1 MHLFSTSSSAP
12 DQPRPLRRAIP
23 TMTNRIISGA
33 IAVTATATA
42 IGLSAVAGIQ
52 RGGWES
58 ERALLIAMGV
68 VLVVAAHLIPALT
81 RGKSAPARAVGLA
94 IWAAAMAATCYGH
107 ATFFVFAASHAGD
120 ERASHITAAPVTA
133 SRDPVTIAHDRA
145 TVSGKLA
152 QAQAERCRSACPE
165 LQARR
170 ARLAGEIEA
179 LDVEREMAGRDSAA
193 RDRVTD
199 KRDSMA
205 HDPMTAALGL
215 SSVVIGMMFAAVL
228 EGVACLCWTIALAP
242 VDVTAAVT
250 PVTKRTATSNDAKPP
265 PDKFA
270 TGGIVTPNQVRVP
283 AHLPH
288 EYVVPNSIAE
298 RINRSALDKANP
310 QRDLQ
315 VVTIARANADAST
328 SSDPAPQEDDI
339 ARARAAV
346 EANELRATV
355 IEIRKFL
362 RCSQTRAAEIAKLL
376 KHSV

>member
-1 MHLFSTSSSAP
+1 
-12 DQPRPLRRAIP
+12 
-23 TMTNRIISGA
+23 MTNRIISGA
-33 IAVTATATA
+33 IAATATATA

-81 RGKSAPARAVGLA
+81 RGKPASVRGIGLA

-120 ERASHITAAPVTA
+120 ERVSHLTAAPVTT
-133 SRDPVTIAHDRA
+133 SRDPVTIARDRA
-145 TVSGKLA
+145 AVAGKLA
-152 QAQAERCRSACPE
+152 QAQAERCRHACPE

-170 ARLAGEIEA
+170 ARLTGEIEA

-205 HDPMTAALGL
+205 RDPMTAALGL

-228 EGVACLCWTIALAP
+228 EGVACLCWTLALAP
-242 VDVTAAVT
+242 VDRITIEPATAPETERRTEPATHSAPTTTAAPDIEAAAKPAEAT
-250 PVTKRTATSNDAKPP
+250 TATK
-265 PDKFA
+265 
-270 TGGIVTPNQVRVP
+270 
-283 AHLPH
+283 
-288 EYVVPNSIAE
+288 
-298 RINRSALDKANP
+298 
-310 QRDLQ
+310 
-315 VVTIARANADAST
+315 
-328 SSDPAPQEDDI
+328 PAPPSASDADFE
-339 ARARAAV
+339 RARAAI
-346 EANELRATV
+346 EANQLRATV

-362 RCSQTRAAEIAKLL
+362 ECSQSRAAAIAKLL
-376 KHSV
+376 KQPV